1 MLASTT
7 TRGVAM
13 TGRWRARH
21 SNDGDGAGPA
31 RRLPTAR
38 LGDARLWLG
47 VALLVVSTV
56 VGARVLSAGQD
67 TVTVWQTTRD
77 LATGSSAVD
86 LAPVVMPRT
95 LAGDRY
101 ARPGDRLDGVL
112 RWPVAAGELLP
123 VSAIEPRGAHP
134 TRRVTVSV
142 DPRHAPPGVLPG
154 DVVDVWSTPR
164 DTGTA
169 ASGPPQQAL
178 AGVSVAAVAPDDL
191 GLSGE
196 IGIVLEVPAEQVGVL
211 VAAARGGVVDLVA
224 VPVASQ
230 EVRS

>member
-1 MLASTT
+1 
-7 TRGVAM
+7 M
-13 TGRWRARH
+13 TGRWRARR
-21 SNDGDGAGPA
+21 SNEGDGGAPA
-31 RRLPTAR
+31 RRLPTAH

-47 VALLVVSTV
+47 VALLMVSTV

-67 TVTVWQTTRD
+67 TVTVWQATRD
-77 LATGSSAVD
+77 LAGGSPPID
-86 LAPVVMPRT
+86 LAPVEVPRG

-112 RWPVAAGELLP
+112 RWPVTAGELLP
-123 VSAIEPRGAHP
+123 ASAVEPRGADP

-154 DVVDVWSTPR
+154 DVVDVWSTAR
-164 DTGTA
+164 DTA
-169 ASGPPQQAL
+169 AASSGPPTQVMA
-178 AGVSVAAVAPDDL
+178 AVSVAAVAPEDI

-196 IGIVLEVPAEQVGVL
+196 IGIVLEVPAEQVGAL

-224 VPVASQ
+224 VPAASQ
-230 EVRS
+230 EVLS